1 MANPTSQRIR
11 NPKPTINLRQTYPA
25 ADLAENNNIDLI
37 CLSLS
42 RSDSSLSS
50 SGLSLAKEFAK
61 NNRVFFIDHP
71 YSWKDYFNS
80 ARKEQMRWRKPAL
93 LFGKNPYSNPASF
106 PANLTV
112 VTTPLTLPIN
122 SLPEGFFYNI
132 LSKINDRI
140 VKKTIKNIIRD
151 YHVKDYVFM
160 NFYDPIFLNR
170 ISNKITPVRSK
181 EITLLRSIYYCM
193 DKLGEIPYFQKH
205 GAQQEETCMRNYDL
219 TFCTSSELTRFAS
232 EFSPKVH
239 FLPNG
244 ADTALFNKAVI
255 ETLPRPP
262 ELQSV
267 HTPIIGFTGHID
279 FRIDYELVKK
289 IALDNPDKTLV
300 FVGPIEFVEHIKGG
314 LDEMK
319 NVLFVGPRQIT
330 DIPNYLQ
337 RFDCAIVPFVK
348 TKLTRNVYPL
358 KINEYLAAGLPVIAT
373 NFSNDIMSFSHVAY
387 IEDTHEGFLQAI
399 RSAIRENT
407 PERVK
412 ERMNVSSQNS
422 WTARVEKFWEIL
434 STEMRPKQAMD

>member
-1 MANPTSQRIR
+1 M
-11 NPKPTINLRQTYPA
+11 
-25 ADLAENNNIDLI
+25 AENNNIDLI

-50 SGLSLAKEFAK
+50 SGLALAKEFAK

-140 VKKTIKNIIRD
+140 VKKTIKKIIRD

-170 ISNKITPVRSK
+170 ISNKITPVQSK

-255 ETLPRPP
+255 ETLPGPP

-289 IALDNPDKTLV
+289 IALDNPDKTMV

-319 NVLFVGPRQIT
+319 NVLFVGPRQIM

-399 RSAIRENT
+399 RTAIRENT

-412 ERMNVSSQNS
+412 ERMNVASQNS

-434 STEMRPKQAMD
+434 STEMRPKQAVDQK

>member
-1 MANPTSQRIR
+1 
-11 NPKPTINLRQTYPA
+11 
-25 ADLAENNNIDLI
+25 LAENKNIDLI
-37 CLSLS
+37 CLSLG

-71 YSWKDYFNS
+71 YTWKDYFNS
-80 ARKEQMRWRKPAL
+80 ERKEQMRWRKPAL

-122 SLPEGFFYNI
+122 SLPEGFFYNR

-140 VKKTIKNIIRD
+140 LKKTIKNIIRD
-151 YHVKDYVFM
+151 YHVKDYVFL
-160 NFYDPIFLNR
+160 NFYDPFFLNR
-170 ISNKITPVRSK
+170 ISNKITPVRYK

-193 DKLGEIPYFQKH
+193 DKLGEIAYFQKH

-244 ADTALFNKAVI
+244 ADTALFNKAVT
-255 ETLPRPP
+255 ERLPRPQ

-267 HTPIIGFTGHID
+267 HTPIIGFIGHID

-289 IALDNPDKTLV
+289 IALDNPDKTMV
-300 FVGPIEFVEHIKGG
+300 FVGPIESVVEHIKDE
-314 LDEMK
+314 LDNMK
-319 NVLFVGPRQIT
+319 NVLFVGPRPIT
-330 DIPNYLQ
+330 DIPNYHQ
-337 RFDCAIVPFVK
+337 YFDCAIIPFFK
-348 TKLTRNVYPL
+348 TKLTRSVYPL

-373 NFSNDIMSFSHVAY
+373 NFSADIKSFDQVAY

-399 RSAIRENT
+399 RTAISENT

-412 ERMNVSSQNS
+412 ERMNVASQNS
-422 WTARVEKFWEIL
+422 WTARVEKFWEIV
-434 STEMRPKQAMD
+434 SMEMRPKQAVD